1 MDQRNGLGIR
11 MTKTN
16 FDDVVSDWRGED
28 RPHLAG
34 WTKGGKPIFRGTEAE
49 WRARFIDSE
58 EDMMLAIIFGSRLF
72 SRLAGLRPAQIMSMG
87 LRQQE

>member
-1 MDQRNGLGIR
+1 

-58 EDMMLAIIFGSRLF
+58 EIKVEVERVVRILENAFDSV
-72 SRLAGLRPAQIMSMG
+72 
-87 LRQQE
+87 